1 MFFRN
6 RSFFYAFVPTII
18 IFLIIFWPDYDKEK
32 IVKASDTAKLFFKKF
47 LERFSVNEKH
57 LTVLLVVVTEM
68 ADEDIQRA
76 MNFLEWLCPSRDQCS
91 LQTPFYQMISQYR
104 VSKRHRLTACT
115 IYKNM
120 STLLT
125 AIMCYL
131 HNPFLIKTAGNFR
144 NQWNDNRSCIGKNEF
159 FKHRQVEKFLQI
171 PFDESKNF
179 ALVREPMERF
189 LSGLV
194 NQCTNL
200 KRCGDCV
207 NADCLLGMLEKNGR
221 ETVRRDDFK
230 MGNGGYSIDEHVNLH
245 FLPQLWQCEFS
256 SQLSNYKILKYSSAD
271 TEGIARQL
279 EELFGKAGVN
289 GQEIDFIKEQLQG
302 GRSLHST
309 VGDEKRKAI
318 EEELKESPVLM
329 KRFMG
334 LFFFDYLLLVSLL
347 PPIVRIDRSDI
358 IQFLNLIQ
366 KNRKQTAIRPST
378 VKLWRSTSSMI
389 FQLEQLKKAGY
400 MK

>member
-144 NQWNDNRSCIGKNEF
+144 NQWNDNS
-159 FKHRQVEKFLQI
+159 
-171 PFDESKNF
+171 
-179 ALVREPMERF
+179 
-189 LSGLV
+189 
-194 NQCTNL
+194 NL